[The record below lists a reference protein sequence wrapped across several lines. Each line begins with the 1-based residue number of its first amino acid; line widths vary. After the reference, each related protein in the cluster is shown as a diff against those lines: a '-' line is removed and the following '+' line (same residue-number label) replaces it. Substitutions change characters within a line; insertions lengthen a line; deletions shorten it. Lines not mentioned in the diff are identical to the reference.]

1 MPLLG
6 AIGNASEY
14 SFRGTYDKYP
24 FDIDFDDLIDVE
36 PGQTYIT
43 SLKLVEDINYKV
55 PISITGDGEYYVGNI
70 IFNNT
75 FDNTQ
80 VTLDQITTTFDS
92 TFPQLNYTDQPS
104 YVRNENTVGLR
115 IFGVAPNILSN
126 LVVIDRSSTS
136 YNISLSS
143 DITVGLRDGNITFS
157 PGGSIQFDNRTF
169 QGSELGLEYYDKTY
183 TTTVTIGKKDFTWS
197 VKTKKGGRAEN
208 LIFTDANDV
217 EFLTEIIS
225 NTYTVQGLTNAFG
238 YTAEITSNEGF
249 LSVNYGEFVK
259 SAAVKNGDIVRL
271 KVTSSS
277 LNFTQKTVAIRI
289 FLNASP
295 DVQSTASWNV
305 RTLDRIP
312 SNFLFTAIYNANIK
326 TAILSNVITILGL
339 SPNINFNIFMISN
352 DGLLSVNGG
361 PFVRSATIKNGD
373 SLQLKLDTTGIW
385 EQQKNIIVQLENTST
400 TWIVKNRTIDA
411 NVDSN
416 AGNLIFSIPFNTIN
430 RIQDMS
436 PEVRTK
442 NLLSGGLRASTVI
455 GTVAGRTSPA
465 ISTEISRSYGNIGSY
480 KLAKGTTTKTFEVT
494 QLRID
499 TNQTQ
504 VLGLGDFTVEMWMW
518 FSGLNF
524 GGEVGMSIF
533 YPSYIDSRNASD
545 YFFQLFIKGDNWA
558 NISQFRR
565 GLLLGY
571 PDANGVVQTICETSS
586 QVLSNNTWN
595 HIALTRSGSTFRIWV
610 NGTNWASGSRS
621 MDLTSSGYNF
631 AIPNFQR
638 LTPDDFYIQDLRL
651 YKGIAKYTTSFNPLN
666 VTPIMEPYIP

>member
-55 PISITGDGEYYVGNI
+55 PISITGDGEYYIGNI

-80 VTLDQITTTFDS
+80 VTLDQIATTFDS

-225 NTYTVQGLTNAFG
+225 NTYTVQGLTNAFS

-312 SNFLFTAIYNANIK
+312 SNFLFTDIYNANIK
-326 TAILSNVITILGL
+326 TEILSNVITILGL

-430 RIQDMS
+430 QIQDMS

-465 ISTEISRSYGNIGSY
+465 ISTERSRFYGNIGSY

-586 QVLSNNTWN
+586 QVLLNNTWN

>member
-24 FDIDFDDLIDVE
+24 FDVNFGNLIDVE
-36 PGQTYIT
+36 PGQIYFTT
-43 SLKLVEDINYKV
+43 LKLIEDINYKV

-80 VTLDQITTTFDS
+80 VTLDQIGTTFDI

-104 YVRNENTVGLR
+104 YVRNGNTVGLR
-115 IFGVAPNILSN
+115 IFGVAPNTLSN

-136 YNISLSS
+136 YNLSLSS
-143 DITVGLRDGNITFS
+143 NLTIGLRDGNITFS
-157 PGGSIQFDNRTF
+157 PQGSIQFDNRTF
-169 QGSELGLEYYDKTY
+169 QGSEIGLEYYDKTY
-183 TTTVTIGKKDFTWS
+183 TTTVTIGKKDFTWI
-197 VKTKKGGRAEN
+197 VKTKKGGKAEN
-208 LIFTDANDV
+208 LVFTAANDV
-217 EFLTEIIS
+217 EFSTEIIS
-225 NTYTVQGLTNAFG
+225 NTYTVQGLTNAFS
-238 YTAEITSNEGF
+238 YTAEIISNEGF

-259 SAAVKNGDIVRL
+259 SATVKNGDIVRL
-271 KVTSSS
+271 KVNSSNF
-277 LNFTQKTVAIRI
+277 NFTQKTITIRI
-289 FLNASP
+289 SLDVSP

-305 RTLDRIP
+305 KTLDRIP
-312 SNFLFTAIYNANIK
+312 SNLSFTDVLSAKLN
-326 TAILSNVITILGL
+326 TEILSEVVTIEGL
-339 SPNINFNIFMISN
+339 SNDINFNVSIIST
-352 DGLLSVNGG
+352 DGLVSVNNG
-361 PFVRSATIKNGD
+361 PFVKSSTIRNGNR
-373 SLQLKLDTTGIW
+373 LQLKLNTTSNWLEEKTVAVKLEDTLTNW
-385 EQQKNIIVQLENTST
+385 KVT
-400 TWIVKNRTIDA
+400 NRTIEA
-411 NVDSN
+411 NIDSN

-436 PEVRTK
+436 PEVRIK
-442 NLLSGGLRASTVI
+442 NSLNQGLRASTVI
-455 GTVAGRTSPA
+455 GTIAGRTSPA
-465 ISTEISRSYGNIGSY
+465 ISTERSRSYGNIGSY

-533 YPSYIDSRNASD
+533 YPSYIDNRNASD

-571 PDANGVVQTICETSS
+571 PDTNGVVRTICETSS

-631 AIPNFQR
+631 ALPNFQR
-638 LTPDDFYIQDLRL
+638 LIRDDFYIQDLRL
-651 YKGIAKYTTSFNPLN
+651 YKGIAKYTTSFNPSN
-666 VTPIMEPYIP
+666 VTSIMEPYTP

>member
-24 FDIDFDDLIDVE
+24 FDVNFGNLIDVE
-36 PGQTYIT
+36 PGQIYFTT
-43 SLKLVEDINYKV
+43 LKLIEDINYKV

-80 VTLDQITTTFDS
+80 VTLDQIGTTFDI

-104 YVRNENTVGLR
+104 YVRNGNTVGLR
-115 IFGVAPNILSN
+115 IFGVAPNTLSN

-136 YNISLSS
+136 YNLSLSS
-143 DITVGLRDGNITFS
+143 NLTIGLRDGNITFS
-157 PGGSIQFDNRTF
+157 PQGSIQFDNRTF
-169 QGSELGLEYYDKTY
+169 QGSEIGLEYYDKTY
-183 TTTVTIGKKDFTWS
+183 TTTVTIGKKDFTWI
-197 VKTKKGGRAEN
+197 VKTKKGGKAEN
-208 LIFTDANDV
+208 LVFTAANDV
-217 EFLTEIIS
+217 EFSTEIIS
-225 NTYTVQGLTNAFG
+225 NTYTVQGLTNAFS

-259 SAAVKNGDIVRL
+259 SATVKNGDIVRL
-271 KVTSSS
+271 KVNSSNF
-277 LNFTQKTVAIRI
+277 NFTQKTIVIRI
-289 FLNASP
+289 SLDVSP

-312 SNFLFTAIYNANIK
+312 SNLSFTDVLSAKLNAE
-326 TAILSNVITILGL
+326 ILSEVITIEGL
-339 SPNINFNIFMISN
+339 SNGINFNVSIIST
-352 DGLLSVNGG
+352 DGLLSVNNG
-361 PFVRSATIKNGD
+361 PFVKSSAIRNGNK
-373 SLQLKLDTTGIW
+373 LQLKLNTTSNWLEEKTVTVKLEDTLTNW
-385 EQQKNIIVQLENTST
+385 KVT
-400 TWIVKNRTIDA
+400 NRTIEA
-411 NVDSN
+411 NIDSN
-416 AGNLIFSIPFNTIN
+416 PGNLIFSIPFNTIN
-430 RIQDMS
+430 QIRDMS

-442 NLLSGGLRASTVI
+442 NFLIGGLRASTVI
-455 GTVAGRTSPA
+455 WPVAGRTNPA
-465 ISTEISRSYGNIGSY
+465 ISTERSRSYGNIGSY

-533 YPSYIDSRNASD
+533 YPSYIDNRNASD

-565 GLLLGY
+565 GILLGY
-571 PDANGVVQTICETSS
+571 PDTNGVVRTICETSS

-631 AIPNFQR
+631 ALPNFQR
-638 LTPDDFYIQDLRL
+638 LIPDDFYIQDLRL
-651 YKGIAKYTTSFNPLN
+651 YKGIAKYTTSFNPSN
-666 VTPIMEPYIP
+666 VTSIMEPYTP

>member
-24 FDIDFDDLIDVE
+24 FDVNFGNLIDVE
-36 PGQTYIT
+36 PGQIYFTT
-43 SLKLVEDINYKV
+43 LKLIEDINYKV

-80 VTLDQITTTFDS
+80 VTLDQIGTTFDI

-104 YVRNENTVGLR
+104 YVRNGNTVGLR
-115 IFGVAPNILSN
+115 IFGVAPNTLSN

-136 YNISLSS
+136 YNLSLSS
-143 DITVGLRDGNITFS
+143 NLTIGLRDGNITFS
-157 PGGSIQFDNRTF
+157 PQGSIQFDNRTF
-169 QGSELGLEYYDKTY
+169 QGSEIGLEYYDKTY
-183 TTTVTIGKKDFTWS
+183 TTTVTIGKKDFTWI
-197 VKTKKGGRAEN
+197 VKTKKGGKAEN
-208 LIFTDANDV
+208 LVFTAANDV
-217 EFLTEIIS
+217 EFSTEIIS
-225 NTYTVQGLTNAFG
+225 NTYTVQGLTNAFS
-238 YTAEITSNEGF
+238 YTAEIISNEGF

-259 SAAVKNGDIVRL
+259 SATVKNGDIVRL
-271 KVTSSS
+271 KVNSSNF
-277 LNFTQKTVAIRI
+277 NFTQKTITIRI
-289 FLNASP
+289 SLDVSP

-312 SNFLFTAIYNANIK
+312 SNLSFTDVLSAKLN
-326 TAILSNVITILGL
+326 TEILSEVVTIEGL
-339 SPNINFNIFMISN
+339 SNDINFNVSIIST
-352 DGLLSVNGG
+352 DGLVSVNNG
-361 PFVRSATIKNGD
+361 PFVKSSTIRNGNK
-373 SLQLKLDTTGIW
+373 LQLKLNTTSNWSEEKTVTVKLEDTLTNW
-385 EQQKNIIVQLENTST
+385 KVT
-400 TWIVKNRTIDA
+400 NRTIEA
-411 NVDSN
+411 NIDSN

-436 PEVRTK
+436 PEVRIK
-442 NLLSGGLRASTVI
+442 NSLNQGLRASTVI
-455 GTVAGRTSPA
+455 GTIAGRTSPA
-465 ISTEISRSYGNIGSY
+465 ISTERSRSYGNIGSY

-533 YPSYIDSRNASD
+533 YPSYIDNRNASD

-631 AIPNFQR
+631 ALPNFQR
-638 LTPDDFYIQDLRL
+638 LIPDDFYIQDLRL
-651 YKGIAKYTTSFNPLN
+651 YKGIAKYTTSFNPSN
-666 VTPIMEPYIP
+666 VTSIMEPYTP